1 MAAFAAQK
9 YTKTLNHVR
18 ICLSFPLRSVDV
30 SRCGPILYMILSI
43 YFFIRVASVEDS
55 PTPFF
60 AKFRKKEKKRLQ
72 RVALQ
77 PLGENGEM

>member
-1 MAAFAAQK
+1 
-9 YTKTLNHVR
+9 
-18 ICLSFPLRSVDV
+18 
-30 SRCGPILYMILSI
+30 MILSI